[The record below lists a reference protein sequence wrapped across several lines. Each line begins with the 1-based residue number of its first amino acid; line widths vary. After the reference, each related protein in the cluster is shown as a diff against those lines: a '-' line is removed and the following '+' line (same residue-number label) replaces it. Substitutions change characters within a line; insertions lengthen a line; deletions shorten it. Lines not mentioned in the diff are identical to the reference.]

1 MVSWFFFQVIIH
13 NITVVTQK
21 VQKEI
26 SQMQSFFTHSS
37 KSYYGD
43 PLFLLSIVLHRVIPI
58 DKVIMLDVDL
68 KFNDDIQLL
77 FEIFN
82 EFSEQNIIG
91 IARENQP
98 VYRHL
103 FHQYRRENPSTRV
116 GAPPPHGLTG
126 FNSGILLLNLHKM
139 RQSDVYN
146 SLIDSPK
153 TLEGLTQKYLFKGH
167 LGDQDFYTL
176 ISLENEKLFYVL
188 PCSWNRQLCVWW
200 RDHGYSEVFDQYF
213 TCSEKIN
220 IYHGNCN
227 SPIPVLHW
235 EQH

>member
-1 MVSWFFFQVIIH
+1 
-13 NITVVTQK
+13 
-21 VQKEI
+21 
-26 SQMQSFFTHSS
+26 MQSFFTHSS

-82 EFSEQNIIG
+82 KFSEQNIIG

-103 FHQYRRENPSTRV
+103 FHQYRRKNPSTRV

-126 FNSGILLLNLHKM
+126 FNSGILLLNLNKM

-146 SLIDSPK
+146 SLIDSPN

-235 EQH
+235 EQQ